1 MRISPESTENIGR
14 DIMRPK
20 AAGILV
26 AAILSSTAPAFADA
40 RLSVVGTGDGLDVL
54 RAIAVAFTQ
63 ENRSI
68 QVLVPPSIH
77 SQGGIVAV
85 ASGRELVGRV
95 ARKLKPEEAALGIIY
110 KPIFRLPA
118 AFYVHPNVGVSSI
131 TTTQIADIYTGR
143 VTNWKEVGGVDQRV
157 RVVRREEPD
166 STFSVLRET
175 MPGWRDLVVTE
186 RSKVATTTQDAIETV
201 REVPGAIGFGPFS
214 KNLEQGTVVLKIDG
228 NYPTDPKYPS
238 SIELALIYIEK
249 NMTPESRAFVAFV
262 ESRKARDII
271 EGFGSVPISP

>member
-1 MRISPESTENIGR
+1 MG
-14 DIMRPK
+14 PK
-20 AAGILV
+20 AAGILI
-26 AAILSSTAPAFADA
+26 AAILSSTAPAVAGA
-40 RLSVVGTGDGLDVL
+40 KLSVVGTGDGLDVL
-54 RAIAVAFTQ
+54 RAIAVAFSR

-77 SQGGIVAV
+77 SRGGIVAV
-85 ASGRELVGRV
+85 ASGREILGRV
-95 ARKLKPEEAALGIIY
+95 ARKLTPAEAAIGIVY
-110 KPIFRLPA
+110 KPVFRLPA
-118 AFYVHPNVGVSSI
+118 AFYAHPTVGVSSVS
-131 TTTQIADIYTGR
+131 TRQIADMYSGR
-143 VTNWKEVGGVDQRV
+143 ITNWSQVSGIDQRV

-186 RSKVATTTQDAIETV
+186 RSKVATTTQDSIETV

-249 NMTPESRAFVAFV
+249 NMTPESRAFMAFV
-262 ESRKARDII
+262 ESRKARATI
-271 EGFGSVPISP
+271 EGLGSVPVSP